1 MVRPTLPSRHPNP
14 ARSSRVRLSGRSSS
28 TLPKWASSVR
38 VASATAAS
46 MRSATGAP
54 ARACWPRCATA
65 SCCRAVARS
74 VASVRDNCASRG
86 SSSGRNSRKRGV
98 LIEGTTTLH
107 SLGVFSTVGSTA
119 RQCAPSR
126 AGAKRR
132 SGDSPNFPRTPRNRA
147 GTVEHVIVLKDLA
160 TIFAVSL
167 VVILAFHRLKLPALP
182 GFIVAGVLLGPNA
195 LGLVSDVHRVEG
207 LAEVGVILLL
217 FTIGIEFSLN
227 RLREMGRQVLVGG
240 GLQVGLTVVAAG
252 AVAAALGLA
261 WQVALFLGCLIALS
275 STALVL
281 KGLTDNGEID
291 APHGRLATGVL
302 IFQDLCVVP
311 IMLALPFLAGRAS
324 GGPAQLALALG
335 KAALIVVG
343 VTILAR
349 TLVPRLL
356 AEILKTRSRELF
368 LIAIILLG
376 TLTALGTAEAG
387 ASLALGAF
395 LAGLVI
401 SESDYSH
408 QALAELL
415 PFRDVF
421 ISLFFVAVGMLVQF
435 DFIREHPVLT
445 VGGAAVVLVGKTLV
459 AGAGPAL
466 LGYAG
471 RVALLAGLIVSQIG
485 EFSFVLA
492 REGRG
497 MALLSETLYQTFLAI
512 AVVTMLV
519 TPFLLQSGPTLVQGL
534 ERLVAL
540 DRLLPGLRP
549 SGIAVA
555 EQQLTDHVIVAG
567 YGLNGRNL
575 SAALRAIEAPYCIV
589 ELNAQTVRQARSRG
603 EPAFY
608 GDATREEIL
617 RALGLERAR
626 MLVAASRGASARA
639 GAFRRW
645 LSAAS
650 AFPPTQPWWGGAW
663 RKPAC
668 EPEPGRWSCRS
679 SAARPISPLPTLSSS
694 SPQAMFSWWSASPS
708 SSKPPSSSRSAA
720 EVASDVATGGRP
732 APERA
737 PCVLHHDFLGVVHS
751 GSRFGV
757 SSWPDVGPNK
767 RRITR
772 EIGHYLASARSLRRV
787 KRC

>member
-28 TLPKWASSVR
+28 TLPKLASSVR

-160 TIFAVSL
+160 TIFSVS
-167 VVILAFHRLKLPALP
+167 
-182 GFIVAGVLLGPNA
+182 
-195 LGLVSDVHRVEG
+195 
-207 LAEVGVILLL
+207 
-217 FTIGIEFSLN
+217 
-227 RLREMGRQVLVGG
+227 
-240 GLQVGLTVVAAG
+240 
-252 AVAAALGLA
+252 
-261 WQVALFLGCLIALS
+261 
-275 STALVL
+275 LVL

-376 TLTALGTAEAG
+376 TLTALGTAE
-387 ASLALGAF
+387 
-395 LAGLVI
+395 
-401 SESDYSH
+401 
-408 QALAELL
+408 
-415 PFRDVF
+415 
-421 ISLFFVAVGMLVQF
+421 
-435 DFIREHPVLT
+435 
-445 VGGAAVVLVGKTLV
+445 
-459 AGAGPAL
+459 
-466 LGYAG
+466 
-471 RVALLAGLIVSQIG
+471 
-485 EFSFVLA
+485 
-492 REGRG
+492 
-497 MALLSETLYQTFLAI
+497 
-512 AVVTMLV
+512 
-519 TPFLLQSGPTLVQGL
+519 
-534 ERLVAL
+534 
-540 DRLLPGLRP
+540 
-549 SGIAVA
+549 
-555 EQQLTDHVIVAG
+555 
-567 YGLNGRNL
+567 
-575 SAALRAIEAPYCIV
+575 
-589 ELNAQTVRQARSRG
+589 
-603 EPAFY
+603 
-608 GDATREEIL
+608 
-617 RALGLERAR
+617 
-626 MLVAASRGASARA
+626 
-639 GAFRRW
+639 
-645 LSAAS
+645 
-650 AFPPTQPWWGGAW
+650 
-663 RKPAC
+663 
-668 EPEPGRWSCRS
+668 
-679 SAARPISPLPTLSSS
+679 
-694 SPQAMFSWWSASPS
+694 
-708 SSKPPSSSRSAA
+708 
-720 EVASDVATGGRP
+720 
-732 APERA
+732 
-737 PCVLHHDFLGVVHS
+737 
-751 GSRFGV
+751 
-757 SSWPDVGPNK
+757 
-767 RRITR
+767 
-772 EIGHYLASARSLRRV
+772 
-787 KRC
+787 